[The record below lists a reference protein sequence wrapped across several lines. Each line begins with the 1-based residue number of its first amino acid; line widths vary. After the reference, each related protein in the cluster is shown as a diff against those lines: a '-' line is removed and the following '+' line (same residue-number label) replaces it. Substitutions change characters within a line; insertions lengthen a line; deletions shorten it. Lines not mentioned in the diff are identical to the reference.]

1 MNTELTIFTP
11 TYNRAYC
18 LPVLY
23 QSLCRQTCQEFEWVI
38 VDDGSVDNTRILVE
52 QWEKEGKICIRYF
65 WQENRGKAQAH
76 NRGVELAE
84 GRLFTCVD
92 SDDALDM
99 NGVEKIMA
107 IWNEHPEKIGIISPK
122 KGMDGRETTRWNGA
136 VQYCTLYD
144 AYRKYGLKGDAMLIY
159 QTSIIKKYR
168 FPAFSGE
175 KFMKESYLY
184 DRLDQEGVM
193 YITKESFYRAEY
205 LEDGYTLR
213 MDSILRENPYGYQAY
228 IIQRLKLDQK
238 LKYKMIDTILYI
250 SSKRMVK
257 NQRLLEDAVY
267 PVLTGMLYFPSLVY
281 YTVKDRIGSWRKRG
295 YDPIWYLCMLLVG
308 ILFLLFFSISTS
320 PLTSNSYGSDSAFF
334 QMVGQSM
341 TKGQIMYKDIF
352 DNKGPYLFLIQYL
365 GQIIGYGRAG
375 IFFLQIL
382 NLCTTLYFVDHTCCI
397 LCGDHMW
404 LRIISVL
411 SFLFL
416 AALTWDCGNLSEEYS
431 LPVLFMCLYLFC
443 KFVYRNAKRVFLYAT
458 VFGVSFGFLAFMRI
472 TNAIFLCAL
481 VAVILIELIYNRQ
494 FRFVLLCTAGFV
506 AGFIAAVLPV
516 CIYYAQK
523 HLLSEMLYA
532 TFTFNYYYG
541 IHGNGSLRFNMI
553 SILLG
558 VAILSVW
565 FNKRDRVCCL
575 LAVFS
580 TVMTICMLM
589 LGYGYMHYYQLM
601 IPSVLVNMWLAMQKQ
616 QKIRSRTK
624 KICFSV
630 MIVIGIILNS
640 RLLFMQGGRV
650 IFALGFNTPE
660 REKTF
665 LGALAHTIENYAPDW
680 KESYGYIASN
690 RVSEVLEQISVEE
703 RNSVYNYNTRPYWLR
718 ASGLLPYHKYCQTQ
732 ESFVSINPQIEQE
745 IDNMFV
751 YDSPCYVVLENYEA
765 IHNQKIL
772 ERLAMQYEIKYQN
785 EVYTLYERAGV
796 GLSID

>member
-65 WQENRGKAQAH
+65 WQENSGKAQAH

-92 SDDALDM
+92 SDDALDAD
-99 NGVEKIMA
+99 GVERIIA
-107 IWNEHPEKIGIISPK
+107 IWNEHPDKIGIISPK
-122 KGMDGRETTRWNGA
+122 KGMDGRTTTRWNGA

-159 QTSIIKKYR
+159 RTSVIRKYK
-168 FPAFSGE
+168 FPVFHGE
-175 KFMKESYLY
+175 KFVKESYLY

-228 IIQRLKLDQK
+228 IMQRLKLDQK

-267 PVLTGMLYFPSLVY
+267 PVLTCLLYFPSLIY
-281 YTVKDRIGSWRKRG
+281 YTLKDGIGSWRKRV
-295 YDPIWYLCMLLVG
+295 YVPIWYSCMFLMG

-320 PLTSNSYGSDSAFF
+320 PLTTNSYGSDSAFF
-334 QMVGQSM
+334 QMAGQSM
-341 TKGQIMYKDIF
+341 TKGQIMYRDIF
-352 DNKGPYLFLIQYL
+352 DNKGPYLFLIEYL
-365 GQIIGYGRAG
+365 GQILWYGRTG

-382 NLCTTLYFVDHTCCI
+382 NLWITLYFADRTCCI
-397 LCGDHMW
+397 LCGDH
-404 LRIISVL
+404 LRFRVVSAL

-431 LPVLFMCLYLFC
+431 LSVLFVCLYLFC
-443 KFVYRNAKRVFLYAT
+443 RFVYRNESRVFLYAA
-458 VFGVSFGFLAFMRI
+458 VFGASFGFLAFMRI
-472 TNAIFLCAL
+472 TNAGFLCAL
-481 VAVILIELIYNRQ
+481 MAVILIELIYNRQ
-494 FRFVLLCTAGFV
+494 FRVVLLCTVGFAAGL
-506 AGFIAAVLPV
+506 IATVLPV

-541 IHGNGSLRFNMI
+541 IRGNGSLRFNLI
-553 SILLG
+553 FILLG

-565 FNKRDRVCCL
+565 LHKRDRVCCL
-575 LAVFS
+575 LTVCS
-580 TVMTICMLM
+580 TVMTVGTLM
-589 LGYGYMHYYQLM
+589 LGYGYLHYYQLM
-601 IPSVLVNMWLAMQKQ
+601 IPAVLTNMWLVMQKQ
-616 QKIRSRTK
+616 REVSSRIK
-624 KICFSV
+624 KIGFSV
-630 MIVIGIILNS
+630 MIVSMLMLNG

-650 IFALGFNTPE
+650 IFALGLNSPE

-665 LGALAHTIENYAPDW
+665 MGNLAHIIEDYAPDW
-680 KESYGYIASN
+680 KETYGYIAAN
-690 RVSEVLEQISVEE
+690 RVSEILEQIPVEE

-732 ESFVSINPQIEQE
+732 ESFVSINDQIEEE
-745 IDNMFV
+745 IDDMFV
-751 YDSPCYVVLENYEA
+751 YDSPCYVVLENYDS
-765 IHNQKIL
+765 IRNQKIL
-772 ERLAMQYEIKYQN
+772 KRLTKQYDIKYQN
-785 EVYTLYERAGV
+785 EVYVLYER
-796 GLSID
+796 IRTD